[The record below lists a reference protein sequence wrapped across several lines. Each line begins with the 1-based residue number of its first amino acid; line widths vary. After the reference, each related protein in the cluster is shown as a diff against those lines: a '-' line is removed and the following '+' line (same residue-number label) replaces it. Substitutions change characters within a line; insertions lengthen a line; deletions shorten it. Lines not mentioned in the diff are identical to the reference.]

1 MDYRPLYSLRV
12 GHDYFDRGICRSL
25 RCRISPAEAALWHR
39 RGLLF
44 RQLGENEWTI
54 LYDND
59 GAGVDTSSDVLAL
72 EMELSAPSFVLY
84 TLWDGFDPGAAYE
97 LELPLKKE
105 TADAVKVIRE
115 TAPKRGIGS
124 GFCRIR
130 IRMTD
135 KIVKAAREG
144 KPMTCTLQFHV
155 PAYRWEYLLVPRD
168 GENIPPGKYLME
180 ETGGKL
186 HFPPFEV
193 ARMYGRNL
201 LRTVSEEPVP
211 MHESYGYRLKVV
223 VPAGGIGRKQTVLRH
238 VDPPEPGRFMDAE
251 PGLLRQV
258 CSL

>member
-1 MDYRPLYSLRV
+1 MDYRPLYNLRV
-12 GHDYFDRGICRSL
+12 EHDYFDGGVCRSL
-25 RCRISPAEAALWHR
+25 RCQISSAEAALWHR

-44 RQLGENEWTI
+44 RQLGENEWAI

-72 EMELSAPSFVLY
+72 EMDMSDPSFVLY

-105 TADAVKVIRE
+105 TADAVKVIRK

-144 KPMTCTLQFHV
+144 KL
-155 PAYRWEYLLVPRD
+155 
-168 GENIPPGKYLME
+168 
-180 ETGGKL
+180 
-186 HFPPFEV
+186 
-193 ARMYGRNL
+193 
-201 LRTVSEEPVP
+201 
-211 MHESYGYRLKVV
+211 
-223 VPAGGIGRKQTVLRH
+223 
-238 VDPPEPGRFMDAE
+238 
-251 PGLLRQV
+251 
-258 CSL
+258 SLIHI